1 MANQRIISMRDA
13 RIMLRQE
20 HSGVLSTVSVN
31 QAGYPF
37 GSIVP
42 YMINSQGQ
50 VIIYASDIAQHSK
63 NMQADPRVSLCV
75 HDATEDDSQ
84 ASGRVTILGDAHA
97 DVVSDYD
104 IARYYALFP
113 QAVAYKEA
121 HDFRFYAITPTR
133 VRYIGGF
140 GKIFWFEKDEWLDEY
155 ISLDDVET
163 GAIAHMH
170 EDHLDAVAAIMG
182 AALKAAG
189 KESIGKE
196 NTVQSLQSHSLV
208 SIFHDGVH
216 VYDGKQLCFVPF
228 EASLTASD
236 ELRSAMVAL
245 TKSARA

>member
-20 HSGVLSTVSVN
+20 HSGVLSTLSVN

-37 GSIVP
+37 GSIIP
-42 YMINSQGQ
+42 YMINSRGQ

-75 HDATEDDSQ
+75 HDATVDDSQ
-84 ASGRVTILGDAHA
+84 ASGRVTILGDAQV
-97 DVVSDYD
+97 DVVSEYD

-113 QAVAYKEA
+113 KAVAYKEA

-140 GKIFWFEKDEWLDEY
+140 GKIFWFEKDEWLGEY
-155 ISLDDVET
+155 VSLDDVES

-170 EDHLDAVAAIMG
+170 DDHLDAIAAIMA
-182 AALKAAG
+182 AALTAAG
-189 KESIGKE
+189 KEK
-196 NTVQSLQSHSLV
+196 TVQSLQSHRLI

-216 VYDGKQLCFVPF
+216 VSDGKQLHFVPF
-228 EASLTASD
+228 ESSLTASD